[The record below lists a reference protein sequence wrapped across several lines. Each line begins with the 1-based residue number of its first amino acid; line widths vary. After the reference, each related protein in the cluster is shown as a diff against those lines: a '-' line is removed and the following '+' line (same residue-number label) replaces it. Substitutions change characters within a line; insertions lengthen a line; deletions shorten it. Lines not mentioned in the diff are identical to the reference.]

1 MLATLALL
9 LGLPL
14 ALASEPQ
21 SCTSLVPITFNS
33 TTIPQLLGQWFY
45 IAGASR
51 YPPHLAE
58 LRAVTFEA
66 FSFSP
71 GSHKD
76 ELNIT
81 EIIRMNETC
90 VVRNFS
96 KIQVF
101 HENSTLVHVG
111 KSDCLHLS
119 QLMITGVASMAR
131 LIQSDKDLLILN
143 HINIDSP
150 NLSLSARTP
159 NVSKEHLE
167 EFKAHLQC
175 LGFTEQEV
183 FYASTE
189 HACPLPGDEDNADPQ
204 LG

>member
-1 MLATLALL
+1 LILV

-14 ALASEPQ
+14 ALATKPQ
-21 SCTSLVPITFNS
+21 SCAPLIPVTFDS
-33 TTIPQLLGQWFY
+33 TTSPQLLGQWFY

-71 GSHKD
+71 GSHEDK
-76 ELNIT
+76 LNMT

-90 VVRNFS
+90 VVRNSS
-96 KIQVF
+96 KVQVIQQ
-101 HENSTLVHVG
+101 NSTLVHVDEN
-111 KSDCLHLS
+111 K
-119 QLMITGVASMAR
+119 VASVAR
-131 LIQSDKDLLILN
+131 VIQSDKHLLILN
-143 HINIDSP
+143 HINIDFP

-159 NVSKEHLE
+159 NVSKEHME

-175 LGFTEQEV
+175 LGFTEEDV
-183 FYASTE
+183 FYTS
-189 HACPLPGDEDNADPQ
+189 
-204 LG
+204 

>member
-1 MLATLALL
+1 LTLF

-14 ALASEPQ
+14 ALATQ
-21 SCTSLVPITFNS
+21 SCAPLVPVTFDS

-71 GSHKD
+71 GSHED

-90 VVRNFS
+90 VVRKS
-96 KIQVF
+96 SRIQVF
-101 HENSTLVHVG
+101 QQNSTLVHV
-111 KSDCLHLS
+111 DDN
-119 QLMITGVASMAR
+119 GVVSTAR
-131 LIQSDKDLLILN
+131 LIQSDRDLLMVN

-159 NVSKEHLE
+159 NVSKEHME
-167 EFKAHLQC
+167 EFKAHLKC

-183 FYASTE
+183 FYAS
-189 HACPLPGDEDNADPQ
+189 
-204 LG
+204 

>member
-1 MLATLALL
+1 MLATLILL

-14 ALASEPQ
+14 ALATEPQ
-21 SCTSLVPITFNS
+21 SCAPLVPITFNS
-33 TTIPQLLGQWFY
+33 STVPQLLGQWFY

-71 GSHKD
+71 GSHED

-101 HENSTLVHVG
+101 QENSTLVHV
-111 KSDCLHLS
+111 DDN
-119 QLMITGVASMAR
+119 GVASTAR

-167 EFKAHLQC
+167 EFKAHLRC

-183 FYASTE
+183 FQASTE
-189 HACPLPGDEDNADPQ
+189 HACPLPRGEDNADPQ

>member
-1 MLATLALL
+1 LTLV

-14 ALASEPQ
+14 ALATQ
-21 SCTSLVPITFNS
+21 SCAPLVPVTFNS

-58 LRAVTFEA
+58 MRAVTFEA
-66 FSFSP
+66 FSFLP
-71 GSHKD
+71 GGHED
-76 ELNIT
+76 ELNLS

-90 VVRNFS
+90 VVRNSS

-101 HENSTLVHVG
+101 QQNSTLMHVN
-111 KSDCLHLS
+111 DN
-119 QLMITGVASMAR
+119 GVTSTAR
-131 LIQSDKDLLILN
+131 VIQSDKDLLILN
-143 HINIDSP
+143 HIDIDFP

-159 NVSKEHLE
+159 NVSKEHME

-175 LGFTEQEV
+175 LGFTEEDV
-183 FYASTE
+183 FYTS
-189 HACPLPGDEDNADPQ
+189 
-204 LG
+204 

>member
-1 MLATLALL
+1 MLATLALF

-14 ALASEPQ
+14 ALATEPQ
-21 SCTSLVPITFNS
+21 SCTPLIPVTFDN
-33 TTIPQLLGQWFY
+33 TTIPQLLGRWFY

-58 LRAVTFEA
+58 MEAVTFEA
-66 FSFSP
+66 FSFTP
-71 GSHKD
+71 GSHED
-76 ELNIT
+76 ELNIF

-90 VVRNFS
+90 VVRNSS
-96 KIQVF
+96 KVQVF
-101 HENSTLVHVG
+101 QQNSTMKHVD
-111 KSDCLHLS
+111 KNE
-119 QLMITGVASMAR
+119 VVSMAR

-143 HINIDSP
+143 HINIDFP

-159 NVSKEHLE
+159 SVSKEHME

-175 LGFTEQEV
+175 LGFTEKDV
-183 FYASTE
+183 FYTSTE
-189 HACPLPGDEDNADPQ
+189 HACPLPGGGDNADPQ

>member
-1 MLATLALL
+1 LTLF

-14 ALASEPQ
+14 TLATEPQ
-21 SCTSLVPITFNS
+21 GCSPLIPVTFDS

-58 LRAVTFEA
+58 MRAMTFEA

-71 GSHKD
+71 GSRED

-81 EIIRMNETC
+81 EIIRVNGTC
-90 VVRNFS
+90 VVRNSS
-96 KIQVF
+96 KVQVF
-101 HENSTLVHVG
+101 QQNSTLMHV
-111 KSDCLHLS
+111 DDNE
-119 QLMITGVASMAR
+119 VASMAR
-131 LIQSDKDLLILN
+131 LIQSDKDLLIMN
-143 HINIDSP
+143 HVDTDLP

-159 NVSKEHLE
+159 NVSKEHME

-175 LGFTEQEV
+175 LGFTEQDV
-183 FYASTE
+183 FYT
-189 HACPLPGDEDNADPQ
+189 
-204 LG
+204 

>member
-1 MLATLALL
+1 MLATLILF

-14 ALASEPQ
+14 ALAIEPQ
-21 SCTSLVPITFNS
+21 SCAPLIPVTFDNS
-33 TTIPQLLGQWFY
+33 TIPQLLGQWFY
-45 IAGASR
+45 IAGASS
-51 YPPHLAE
+51 YPSHLAE

-71 GSHKD
+71 GNHED
-76 ELNIT
+76 ELNIN

-90 VVRNFS
+90 VVRNSS
-96 KIQVF
+96 KVQVF
-101 HENSTLVHVG
+101 QQNSTLMHV
-111 KSDCLHLS
+111 DDNE
-119 QLMITGVASMAR
+119 VASMVR

-143 HINIDSP
+143 HVNIDFP

-159 NVSKEHLE
+159 NVSKEHME

-175 LGFTEQEV
+175 LGFTEEEV
-183 FYASTE
+183 FYTSTE
-189 HACPLPGDEDNADPQ
+189 HACPLPRDEDNADPQ

>member
-101 HENSTLVHVG
+101 HENSTLVHV
-111 KSDCLHLS
+111 DDN
-119 QLMITGVASMAR
+119 GVASMAR

>member
-1 MLATLALL
+1 MLATLTLL

-101 HENSTLVHVG
+101 HENSTLVHV
-111 KSDCLHLS
+111 DDN
-119 QLMITGVASMAR
+119 GVASTAR

>member
-1 MLATLALL
+1 IPPFLIPSPQPS
-9 LGLPL
+9 PL
-14 ALASEPQ
+14 CSPL
-21 SCTSLVPITFNS
+21 
-33 TTIPQLLGQWFY
+33 QLLGQWFY

-71 GSHKD
+71 GSHED

-101 HENSTLVHVG
+101 QENSTLVHV
-111 KSDCLHLS
+111 DDN
-119 QLMITGVASMAR
+119 GVASTAR
-131 LIQSDKDLLILN
+131 VIQSDRDLLILN

-159 NVSKEHLE
+159 NVSHEHLE
-167 EFKAHLQC
+167 EFKAHLRC

-183 FYASTE
+183 FHASTE
-189 HACPLPGDEDNADPQ
+189 VPTPPERGEDGENQHPEPEQSAQGGSREEKAQPMPGKQDLPV
-204 LG
+204 

>member
-1 MLATLALL
+1 LALF

-14 ALASEPQ
+14 TLATKPPG
-21 SCTSLVPITFNS
+21 CAPLIPVDFDN

-71 GSHKD
+71 GSHED
-76 ELNIT
+76 ELDIT

-90 VVRNFS
+90 VVRNSS
-96 KIQVF
+96 KVQVF
-101 HENSTLVHVG
+101 QQNSTLMHVDNN
-111 KSDCLHLS
+111 K
-119 QLMITGVASMAR
+119 VASMAR

-143 HINIDSP
+143 HINIDFPS
-150 NLSLSARTP
+150 LSLSARTP
-159 NVSKEHLE
+159 NVSKEHME
-167 EFKAHLQC
+167 EFKAHLHC
-175 LGFTEQEV
+175 LGFTEKDV
-183 FYASTE
+183 FYTS
-189 HACPLPGDEDNADPQ
+189 
-204 LG
+204 

>member
-1 MLATLALL
+1 LTLL

-14 ALASEPQ
+14 ALATEPQ
-21 SCTSLVPITFNS
+21 SCAPLVPVTFNS
-33 TTIPQLLGQWFY
+33 STIPQLLGQWFY

-51 YPPHLAE
+51 YPSHLAE

-71 GSHKD
+71 GSRED

-81 EIIRMNETC
+81 ETIRMNETC

-101 HENSTLVHVG
+101 QENSTLVHV
-111 KSDCLHLS
+111 DEN
-119 QLMITGVASMAR
+119 GVASTAR

-167 EFKAHLQC
+167 EFKAHLGC

-183 FYASTE
+183 FFAS
-189 HACPLPGDEDNADPQ
+189 
-204 LG
+204 